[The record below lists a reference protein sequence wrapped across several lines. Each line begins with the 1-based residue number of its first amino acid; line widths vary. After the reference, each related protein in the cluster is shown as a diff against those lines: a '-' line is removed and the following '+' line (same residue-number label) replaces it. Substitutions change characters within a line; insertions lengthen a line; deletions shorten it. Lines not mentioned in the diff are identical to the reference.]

1 MIMVHITDN
10 EEKLRQILSKMLS
23 EIGNT
28 YINIVKEEGVF
39 KIMKKEDLLSEVS
52 LADKVIELEDNLYRD
67 CEGRLY
73 EAVLERIEL
82 PLIQHILERTD
93 GNQFK
98 AARIL
103 GINRNTIRAKIKKLG
118 IEPDKWKI

>member
-1 MIMVHITDN
+1 MVHITDN

-28 YINIVKEEGVF
+28 CINIVKEEGVF
-39 KIMKKEDLLSEVS
+39 KIMKKEDVLSEVS
-52 LADKVIELEDNLYRD
+52 LDEKVIELEDNLYRD
-67 CEGRLY
+67 YEGRLY
-73 EAVLERIEL
+73 EAILERIER
-82 PLIQHILERTD
+82 PMIRHVLERTE

-103 GINRNTIRAKIKKLG
+103 GINRNTIRNKIKKLG
-118 IEPDKWKI
+118 INPVEYRY

>member
-10 EEKLRQILSKMLS
+10 EEKLLQILSKMLS

-28 YINIVKEEGVF
+28 CINIVKEEGVF

-52 LADKVIELEDNLYRD
+52 LAEKVIEIADNLYRD
-67 CEGRLY
+67 YEGHLY
-73 EAVLERIEL
+73 EAVLERIEK
-82 PLIQHILERTD
+82 PLIQHILERTE

-98 AARIL
+98 TARIL
-103 GINRNTIRAKIKKLG
+103 GINRNTIRSKIKRLG

>member
-28 YINIVKEEGVF
+28 CINIVKEEGVF
-39 KIMKKEDLLSEVS
+39 KIMKKEDVLSEVS
-52 LADKVIELEDNLYRD
+52 LDEKVIELEDNLYRD
-67 CEGRLY
+67 FEGRLY
-73 EAVLERIEL
+73 ETILGRIEK
-82 PLIQHILERTD
+82 PLIRHTLERTE

-98 AARIL
+98 AARVL
-103 GINRNTIRAKIKKLG
+103 GINRNTIRNKIKKLG
-118 IEPDKWKI
+118 IDPVEYRY

>member
-10 EEKLRQILSKMLS
+10 EEKLRQILSKLLG

-28 YINIVKEEGVF
+28 CINIVKEEGVF
-39 KIMKKEDLLSEVS
+39 KIMKKEDILSEVS
-52 LADKVIELEDNLYRD
+52 LAEKVIELGDNLYRD
-67 CEGRLY
+67 HEGHLY
-73 EAVLERIEL
+73 EAILEKIEK
-82 PLIQHILERTD
+82 PLIQHVLERTE

>member
-28 YINIVKEEGVF
+28 CINIVKEEGVF
-39 KIMKKEDLLSEVS
+39 KIMKKEDILSQVS
-52 LADKVIELEDNLYRD
+52 LDEKIIELEDNLYRD
-67 CEGRLY
+67 YEGRLY
-73 EAVLERIEL
+73 EAVLEKIEK
-82 PLIQHILERTD
+82 PLIRHILERTE
-93 GNQFK
+93 GNQIK

-103 GINRNTIRAKIKKLG
+103 GINRNTIRNKIKKLG
-118 IEPDKWKI
+118 INPVEYRY

>member
-1 MIMVHITDN
+1 MVHITDN
-10 EEKLRQILSKMLS
+10 EEKLRQILLKMLN

-28 YINIVKEEGVF
+28 CINIVKEEGVF
-39 KIMKKEDLLSEVS
+39 KIMKKEDLLSEVTLS
-52 LADKVIELEDNLYRD
+52 EKVIELENSLYRD
-67 CEGRLY
+67 NEGHLY
-73 EAVLERIEL
+73 EAVLERIEK
-82 PLIQHILERTD
+82 PLIQHILERTE